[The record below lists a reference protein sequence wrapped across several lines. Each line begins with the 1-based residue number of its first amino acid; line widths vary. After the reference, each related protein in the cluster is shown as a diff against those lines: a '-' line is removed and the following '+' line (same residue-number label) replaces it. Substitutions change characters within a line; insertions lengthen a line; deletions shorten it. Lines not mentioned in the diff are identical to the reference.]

1 MWPGPTYF
9 PDWFAA
15 NATRWWTQELSRFH
29 ELAAFDG
36 IWIDMNEV
44 SNFCND
50 AGTSQIC
57 VLDPNNSCPDNSCC
71 LICSTPE
78 PDNQYDFPP
87 FVPNTYMQTMSGKTV
102 SMNAYHAGGVLEYN
116 AHNMYGFMESIATR
130 DALVSVTGQ
139 RPFLLSRSTFPG
151 SGSYAAHWTGDNAA
165 RWPDL
170 AASIITM
177 VSDSLVWTV
186 LISLLLS
193 LCIVCIL
200 VCM

>member
-1 MWPGPTYF
+1 
-9 PDWFAA
+9 
-15 NATRWWTQELSRFH
+15 
-29 ELAAFDG
+29 
-36 IWIDMNEV
+36 
-44 SNFCND
+44 
-50 AGTSQIC
+50 
-57 VLDPNNSCPDNSCC
+57 
-71 LICSTPE
+71 
-78 PDNQYDFPP
+78 
-87 FVPNTYMQTMSGKTV
+87 MSGKTV